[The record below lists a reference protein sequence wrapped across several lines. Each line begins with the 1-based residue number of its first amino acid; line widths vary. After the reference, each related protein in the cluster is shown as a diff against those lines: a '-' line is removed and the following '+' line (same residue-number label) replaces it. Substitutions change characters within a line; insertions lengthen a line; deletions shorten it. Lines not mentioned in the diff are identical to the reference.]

1 MKHFDLL
8 IDSKGKDG
16 KNKPLKFSDDGKLIV
31 QYTKDEHED
40 TSQPINKRYRYY
52 EDLYGNQYRWTTHK
66 QGDGKFHATI
76 LKANHSHGW
85 LTYTT
90 KKQRSFTKRKTGKAW
105 CLKAYL
111 KAKERQEKVFKERAE
126 RKKVRLDLKPKGV
139 EKSLLNVANK
149 IKHFKQL
156 QKKIDTKLKSLNT
169 RRKNYGRKIRYY
181 EKRKAILK
189 WRLELQ

>member
-1 MKHFDLL
+1 MSKKISDLL

-52 EDLYGNQYRWTTHK
+52 EDLYGSQYRWTTHK
-66 QGDGKFHATI
+66 QQDGKFHGTI
-76 LKANHSHGW
+76 LKANHSGGW
-85 LTYTT
+85 LGFTT
-90 KKQRSFTKRKTGKAW
+90 KKKRSFAKKKTAIAW

-111 KAKERQEKVFKERAE
+111 KAKERQEKVFKARAV
-126 RKKVRLDLKPKGV
+126 RKKLRLDLEPKGV
-139 EKSLLNVANK
+139 EKSLLIIGSK
-149 IKHFKQL
+149 IKHYKQL

-169 RRKNYGRKIRYY
+169 RRKNYGKKIKYY
-181 EKRKAILK
+181 ENRKAILK
-189 WRLELQ
+189 